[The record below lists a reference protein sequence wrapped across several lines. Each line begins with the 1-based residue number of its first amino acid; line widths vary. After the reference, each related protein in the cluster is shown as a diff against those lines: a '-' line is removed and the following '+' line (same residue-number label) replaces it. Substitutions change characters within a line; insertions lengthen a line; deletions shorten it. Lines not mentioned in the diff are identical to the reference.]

1 MNFIQDKYAEEGKRI
16 FMVYG
21 IDNPEES
28 LDIKRLF
35 LITDDYERAIHVI
48 KNNVTDIAENGY
60 YPYMLLQPII
70 FDEMYPEQDSIQIYR
85 WSRKTDIFY
94 HVGHRAMMLC
104 SENSEDEDWIA
115 YDKPEYKNYKG
126 DIADFFE

>member
-1 MNFIQDKYAEEGKRI
+1 MSFIQDEYAEDGKRI

-21 IDNPEES
+21 IDDPEKS

-35 LITDDYERAIHVI
+35 LITDDYERAVHVI
-48 KNNVTDIAENGY
+48 KDNVTDIAENGY

-70 FDEMYPEQDSIQIYR
+70 FDAMYPEQDSIQVYR
-85 WSRKTDIFY
+85 WSRRADKFY
-94 HVGHRAMMLC
+94 HIGCHAMMC
-104 SENSEDEDWIA
+104 SEWPKWVV
-115 YDKPEYKNYKG
+115 YDKPEYENYKG